1 MMELKKAIEI
11 LKERCEYYKKVN
23 ECGFDKEQEYLAL
36 DTVLQA
42 LEELEKENGKLTMA
56 RKWFIEHTVGQ
67 IATPEML
74 RKILADEYIHKD
86 KIKENI
92 EEQIKRIDKLLEDM
106 IDKSIGCI
114 NVSYLSKK
122 EKEDVI
128 AKRNS
133 LTVQKATLQQVLE
146 ELLKGE

>member
-1 MMELKKAIEI
+1 MRIT
-11 LKERCEYYKKVN
+11 ERFV
-23 ECGFDKEQEYLAL
+23 
-36 DTVLQA
+36 
-42 LEELEKENGKLTMA
+42 GK
-56 RKWFIEHTVGQ
+56 
-67 IATPEML
+67 PS
-74 RKILADEYIHKD
+74 DYIHKD

-122 EKEDVI
+122 EKEEAI

-133 LTVQKATLQQVLE
+133 LIVQKATLQQVLE